1 MTTGRAEGPPP
12 FFETDA
18 VNGSL
23 TRTDGGIQAWRRV
36 LASPEWKATVN
47 GVTRNARLRCGFALG
62 GALAALLCASAVFA
76 QQRPALFQFDGEA
89 PVKAF
94 AAQRGGISLS
104 QATAMAQSR
113 YPGRVVR
120 AESVMI
126 GDRVVHEIRILG
138 NDGRV
143 RTVRVDAQT
152 GAFL

>member
-1 MTTGRAEGPPP
+1 MA
-12 FFETDA
+12 A
-18 VNGSL
+18 VNGAN
-23 TRTDGGIQAWRRV
+23 GNAVRR
-36 LASPEWKATVN
+36 S
-47 GVTRNARLRCGFALG
+47 RHGFALCAVIATLLGAG
-62 GALAALLCASAVFA
+62 GALA

-152 GAFL
+152 GSFM

>member
-1 MTTGRAEGPPP
+1 MN
-12 FFETDA
+12 D
-18 VNGSL
+18 SL
-23 TRTDGGIQAWRRV
+23 TRTDGGIQAWCRV
-36 LASPEWKATVN
+36 IATRERKATVN
-47 GVTRNARLRCGFALG
+47 GVTRNARRRGFALSA
-62 GALAALLCASAVFA
+62 ALAVLLCASTAFA
-76 QQRPALFQFDGEA
+76 QQRPAVFQFDGEA

-94 AAQRGGISLS
+94 AAQSGGVSLS
-104 QATAMAQSR
+104 QATALAQSR

-152 GAFL
+152 GSFL

>member
-1 MTTGRAEGPPP
+1 MATGYNYPQWMA
-12 FFETDA
+12 A
-18 VNGSL
+18 VNGA
-23 TRTDGGIQAWRRV
+23 D
-36 LASPEWKATVN
+36 
-47 GVTRNARLRCGFALG
+47 RNAVRRSRRGVALC
-62 GALAALLCASAVFA
+62 AVLAALLGAGGGAFA

-104 QATAMAQSR
+104 QATAMAQGR

-126 GDRVVHEIRILG
+126 GDRVVYEIRILG

-152 GAFL
+152 GAFM

>member
-1 MTTGRAEGPPP
+1 LATGYDYPQRMA
-12 FFETDA
+12 A
-18 VNGSL
+18 VNGAN
-23 TRTDGGIQAWRRV
+23 RNVVRR
-36 LASPEWKATVN
+36 S
-47 GVTRNARLRCGFALG
+47 RRGFALCAVLATLLG
-62 GALAALLCASAVFA
+62 TGSGAFA

-104 QATAMAQSR
+104 QATSMAQGR
-113 YPGRVVR
+113 YQGRVVR
-120 AESVMI
+120 AETIMI

-152 GAFL
+152 GAFM